1 MTQTPYQSP
10 ATNPAAGVVLVEED
24 RIAILELI
32 ATYGYMWDGKDADG
46 WSNLFTEDGIWEL
59 YNHGELAVRGQT
71 PSELRRMSA
80 ENFAGRIAGV
90 QTRHHHNST
99 VFVELGADQARA
111 ESLCLVTH
119 QRADEVAPRVVFSV
133 AYDDT
138 FLKTASGWKFARR
151 VGYMGV
157 QPVQSD

>member
-1 MTQTPYQSP
+1 MPQTPYQP
-10 ATNPAAGVVLVEED
+10 PVTNPTASVVLDEGD
-24 RIAILELI
+24 RTAILELI
-32 ATYGYMWDGKDADG
+32 ANYGYMWDGKDADG
-46 WSNLFTEDGIWEL
+46 WSNLFTEDGTWEL

-80 ENFAGRIAGV
+80 ENFAGRVADV

-99 VFVELGADQARA
+99 VFVEGGADQARTK
-111 ESLCLVTH
+111 SLCLVTH
-119 QRADEVAPRVVFSV
+119 QRADEVAPRLVFSV

-151 VGYMGV
+151 VGYIGV
-157 QPVQSD
+157 QPVQSH